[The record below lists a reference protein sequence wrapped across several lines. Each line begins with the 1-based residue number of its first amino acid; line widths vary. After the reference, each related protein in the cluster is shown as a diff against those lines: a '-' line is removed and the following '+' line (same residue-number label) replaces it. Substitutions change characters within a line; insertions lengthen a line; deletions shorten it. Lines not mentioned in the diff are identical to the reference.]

1 MVCTHFLSAFDL
13 IDVFK
18 KSLSWSIR
26 GCGVVVGV
34 VVWCCYGVVVLWCV
48 VLLLC
53 ANVVVVLWCVVLL
66 LCANVVVVL

>member
-1 MVCTHFLSAFDL
+1 MVSTHFLNTFDL

-34 VVWCCYGVVVLWCV
+34 VVWWLCCFGV
-48 VLLLC
+48 VLLWC
-53 ANVVVVLWCVVLL
+53 GSVVVCCVVV
-66 LCANVVVVL
+66 C